1 MIPYG
6 LTPEGFNTPRLANVK
21 QFLEDDFIA
30 SFGDINTDPQSVTGQ
45 IIGIFAKVFADL
57 WENLEDVY
65 FSQYPNSASGVS
77 LDNVVQLNGI
87 SRLPATQ
94 TSVTATASGLEG
106 TFIPQNSL
114 ASVPSNNSTFYALT
128 GGTISASTADIVKI
142 QVNSLATNVYTV
154 LLDAVPYIYS
164 RPVITF
170 SNVGAI
176 FVAGNSIVVTING
189 VQLTPIS
196 YAVSSNATLAAIASA
211 IQAFGSG
218 LFCTAVVTNPNII
231 TISTLLGFS
240 VVINPISINGG
251 ATQASYVVSFLAPST
266 NNEVTSNLVAVIN
279 AGTPEWLA
287 VDNMDGTLTIN
298 ANVVSVPFSAA
309 AGINLSIIY
318 IASPI
323 VFNAQQYGVIPLPI
337 GTLTNI
343 ITPIAGWN
351 SITNLIAGNTG
362 TLEETDAQLRIRRQ
376 NSIKL
381 LGNATVEAITAKL
394 LQNVPGVTSAIVF
407 ENTSLQETPTIIIF
421 PGQFQ
426 SGDLITVTYDSTNFS
441 VSFLTNQA
449 TTMALIVAQ
458 FLLIPSVSSA
468 SYGGSG
474 NQTITVNTNIAN
486 ILEVILAV
494 TSVSLMTAAIT
505 GGRPPKSFEAVVEGG
520 TDQAVAEQIW
530 LSKPAGI
537 ETFGNVNNGNGITI
551 IDSQGNNQIIFFSRP
566 TEVFIWIQVALTL
579 YPEETFPNNG
589 LQDVAISILNYGSG
603 LGVGVDVLLQ
613 RVLAQIFNVP
623 GIASGS
629 MTMAATFSITNSPSF
644 SSADIAI
651 AESQISVWD
660 ISRINVTVI

>member
-94 TSVTATASGLEG
+94 TSVVATASGLEG

-114 ASVPSNNSTFYALT
+114 ASIPSNNNTFYALT
-128 GGTISASTADIVKI
+128 GGTISASNADIISIK
-142 QVNSLATNVYTV
+142 VNSLATNVYTV
-154 LLDAVPYIYS
+154 LLNAVPFIYS
-164 RPVITF
+164 LPVITF

-176 FVAGNSIVVTING
+176 FVSSNSIVVTING

-218 LFCTAVVTNPNII
+218 LVCTAVVTNPNII
-231 TISTLLGFS
+231 TITPLLGFS
-240 VVINPISINGG
+240 VVINSISITGG
-251 ATQASYVVSFLAPST
+251 ASQASYVISFLAPST

-323 VFNAQQYGVIPLPI
+323 VFNAQNYGPIPLPI